1 MDGRAQYVLIV
12 NGDSGL
18 ASLYAEMISMDTG
31 NYITGMSSTGAD
43 CLKVVTNQPPDLILL
58 DIELPDM
65 DGWELIE
72 KIRMLEPDIPTIV
85 ITAKPP
91 GLEDISR
98 LNMVCEYLVRPVTLD
113 CLQVAVQ
120 DALEVPAILNEC
132 IENVRKSPSREDV
145 ICSVE
150 ENIRLM
156 QQNIIDRKIFMTMK
170 QMYPGNTNPEA
181 TRMLG
186 DLKRKIDR
194 AQDEIET
201 FKRYGVY
208 RST

>member
-1 MDGRAQYVLIV
+1 MDGMAQYILIV
-12 NGDSGL
+12 NSNREL
-18 ASLYAEMISMDTG
+18 ASLYAEMISTDTG
-31 NYITGMSSTGAD
+31 KYIIDMSFTGAE
-43 CLKVVTNQPPDLILL
+43 CLRVLKNHPPDLIIL

-65 DGWELIE
+65 DGWELVENIS
-72 KIRMLEPDIPTIV
+72 MFEPDIPAIV

-120 DALEVPAILNEC
+120 DALEVPVILNKC
-132 IENVRKSPSREDV
+132 IENVRNSPSKEEV

-156 QQNIIDRKIFMTMK
+156 HQNIIDRKIFMTMK
-170 QMYPGNTNPEA
+170 QMYPGNSNPDA
-181 TRMLG
+181 SRMLG

-201 FKRYGVY
+201 FKKYGVY